1 MINGRNPTFFTND
14 KNHFIVKKDTANDI
28 KIQLNVIKMS
38 ISSVKT
44 SFLIIPKNIAPS
56 SVGID
61 K

>member
-14 KNHFIVKKDTANDI
+14 KNHFIVKKDTRNDI
-28 KIQLNVIKMS
+28 KMLLNVIKMS
-38 ISSVKT
+38 ISSFKI
-44 SFLIIPKNIAPS
+44 SFYIIQKNIAPS